1 MISEFIA
8 RCDSLQGR
16 SAGRFAFE
24 DGMGEEIKAVE
35 VRAEIRQ
42 IKTMADG
49 TVNLTV
55 NIPEDCKEQVKVLLD
70 WLGLEVRAVIAN
82 E

>member
-1 MISEFIA
+1 MS
-8 RCDSLQGR
+8 DK
-16 SAGRFAFE
+16 
-24 DGMGEEIKAVE
+24 IKAVE

-49 TVNLTV
+49 TVNLIV

-70 WLGLEVRAVIAN
+70 WLGLEVRAVIVN